1 MLQKFSELERGRLDD
16 FFEADWL
23 VGDICNNSHKA
34 QKEQV
39 QKHKDKKT
47 NLISTKL
54 VHKRNRKS

>member
-1 MLQKFSELERGRLDD
+1 MLQKFSESERGHLDD
-16 FFEADWL
+16 FFEAKFL
-23 VGDICNNSHKA
+23 VRDICNNSHKA
-34 QKEQV
+34 QKEQM